1 MTNFWWMLLGMTAIT
16 FSCRYLFF
24 ARSINFE
31 LSPRLKRAL
40 TFAAPSVLT
49 AMWVPIVFLG
59 HENSE
64 LDLLYSPFLYA
75 GLIAIILSLKIKNT
89 LIVVM
94 TAMSI
99 FVLLN
104 VLLSA

>member
-1 MTNFWWMLLGMTAIT
+1 MTNFWWMLMGMTAIT

-24 ARSINFE
+24 ARSINFQ
-31 LSPRLKRAL
+31 LGPRLKRAL

-59 HENSE
+59 HESSE
-64 LDLLYSPFLYA
+64 LDLLSSPFLYA
-75 GLIAIILSLKIKNT
+75 GLLAIILSLKIKNT
-89 LIVVM
+89 LVVVISS
-94 TAMSI
+94 MSI

-104 VLLSA
+104 MWLAV

>member
-1 MTNFWWMLLGMTAIT
+1 MTNFWLMLLGMATIT

-24 ARSINFE
+24 ARSISFE
-31 LSPRLKRAL
+31 LGPRLKRVL
-40 TFAAPSVLT
+40 SFAAPSVLT

-75 GLIAIILSLKIKNT
+75 GLIAVLLSLKIKNT
-89 LIVVM
+89 LVVVVSS
-94 TAMSI
+94 MSI

-104 VLLSA
+104 MFLSV

>member
-1 MTNFWWMLLGMTAIT
+1 MTNFWLMLLGMATIT

-24 ARSINFE
+24 ARSINFQ

-64 LDLLYSPFLYA
+64 LDLLHSPFLYA
-75 GLIAIILSLKIKNT
+75 GLIAIVLSLKIKNT
-89 LIVVM
+89 LIVVVSS
-94 TAMSI
+94 MSI

-104 VLLSA
+104 MLLSA